1 MSDLV
6 PGGNVPLPGGPVSVR
21 VPGGFDVSALV
32 TDEGGKVGGDADFVF
47 YNQPEAPGAMLRD
60 DTLTVDPA
68 RLRRGAARVTVA
80 VGPSDPGTPLAQHR
94 RAEPVGLPANA

>member
-32 TDEGGKVGGDADFVF
+32 TDEGGKVGGDADFV
-47 YNQPEAPGAMLRD
+47 
-60 DTLTVDPA
+60 
-68 RLRRGAARVTVA
+68 
-80 VGPSDPGTPLAQHR
+80 
-94 RAEPVGLPANA
+94 